1 MTGPGMKTP
10 ASEDGLLPL
19 ARVAIVTGNY
29 GSGKTEVSV
38 NWVLHLARAG
48 VPDLAIADLDI
59 VNPYFRCREAAELMS
74 AAGVRVIVPPGEQLH
89 AELPILVP
97 EIKGML
103 QRPDG
108 TALLDVGGDDVGA
121 RVLASFAGS
130 FGAHEMLQVVNA
142 NRPFTD
148 TVDGARRIADEIEA
162 SSRLRITGIV
172 SNAHLQDETTLDTI
186 LKGAELAR
194 MVARARRV
202 PLRFVTAPRELA
214 GRVAAEIPEPVLPI
228 DRRMLPP
235 WKRTGTTTKQGQD
248 RWQVLTDAARSRD
261 A

>member
-1 MTGPGMKTP
+1 MNTP
-10 ASEDGLLPL
+10 ASEDGLLPV

-48 VPDLAIADLDI
+48 VPDLAIADLDV
-59 VNPYFRCREAAELMS
+59 VNPYFRCREAAELMG
-74 AAGVRVIVPPGEQLH
+74 AAGVRVVVPPGEQVH

-97 EIKGML
+97 EIKGLL
-103 QRPDG
+103 QRADG
-108 TALLDVGGDDVGA
+108 TAVLDVGGDDVGA
-121 RVLASFAGS
+121 RVLSSFAGF

-148 TVDGARRIADEIEA
+148 TVDGACRIGDEIEA
-162 SSRLRITGIV
+162 SSRLRLTGII
-172 SNAHLQDETTLDTI
+172 SNAHLQDETTVDGV

-194 MVARARRV
+194 RVAERRGI

-214 GRVAAEIPEPVLPI
+214 PLVAARLHEPVLPI

-235 WKRTGTTTKQGQD
+235 WKRTTTATKKGQD
-248 RWQVLTDAARSRD
+248 RWHALTENWRPDPNG
-261 A
+261 